1 MVFLG
6 RDGNRGCQLVGL
18 AVKDVGTENCR
29 VTVAAVEGHSK
40 ESKDLARSNSCLDRI
55 VRLQWDRRR
64 SWRYG
69 DMAGVLVG
77 DETRGGG

>member
-1 MVFLG
+1 VVFLG

-40 ESKDLARSNSCLDRI
+40 ESKESGSKQQ
-55 VRLQWDRRR
+55 LQQLFGRNCQI
-64 SWRYG
+64 
-69 DMAGVLVG
+69 AVG
-77 DETRGGG
+77 QA